1 MASKG
6 FVLIVGAVGIGA
18 VALLAKK
25 ASGGSSA
32 AAVTPK
38 PTTKVDQTIAKA
50 KAAVTPS
57 KGGKV
62 DKAKAYVAK
71 GTAEAQSA
79 IDAVTNLLK

>member
-6 FVLIVGAVGIGA
+6 TVLIVGAIGIGA
-18 VALLAKK
+18 VAFLAKK

-32 AAVTPK
+32 TVAPK
-38 PTTKVDQTIAKA
+38 STTKVDQTIAKA

-57 KGGKV
+57 KGGTV
-62 DKAKAYVAK
+62 DKAKAYAAK

-79 IDAVTNLLK
+79 IDAVTKLLK